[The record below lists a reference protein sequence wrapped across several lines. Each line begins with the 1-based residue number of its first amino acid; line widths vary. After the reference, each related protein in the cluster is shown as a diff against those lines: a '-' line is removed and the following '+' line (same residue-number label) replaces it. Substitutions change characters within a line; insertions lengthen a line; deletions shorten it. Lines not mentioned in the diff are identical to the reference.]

1 MADISKYFDWAATSP
16 QDEEI
21 LRSALTKSMVSWGNP
36 SSSHKIGKEARDVF
50 EEARKLSASILGV
63 KPETIFFTSG
73 GTESDQIAL
82 LSVLSKPVHGTVL
95 ISSIEHPAIR
105 EQALVLK
112 KCGWK
117 VESLKADRLGII
129 TPETVK
135 EALMQNPD
143 TYMVCVMAVNNETGI
158 IQPVKEIA
166 DIITEVTKG
175 KRRPKFHVDCVQ
187 AAGKIPFDI
196 SYPGIDSAAFSAHK
210 ICGPR
215 GIGILYMK
223 DETETFLR
231 GGGQEKGIRSG
242 TENVFG
248 AVAFSKVLEK
258 YFIKESNTEVVNHF
272 NQMKSITADFIQK
285 ISGLKG
291 CTLVPE
297 GRTKPENQDLFSP
310 YVIQAAFKN
319 IPGQVM
325 LRALDAKDI
334 CISTGSACS
343 NKKAS
348 RPVLEAMQVP
358 QDQRETAVR
367 FSFGPLTKA
376 EDIQAL
382 FEAVA
387 EVNSMFNK

>member
-21 LRSALTKSMVSWGNP
+21 LRDSLTKSLCSWGNP
-36 SSSHKIGKEARDVF
+36 SSSHKAGKEAREIF
-50 EEARKLSASILGV
+50 EEARKCSANILGV

-82 LSVLSKPVHGTVL
+82 LSVLCKPVHGTVL

-117 VESLKADRLGII
+117 VESLKADKLGII

-135 EALMQNPD
+135 EALIQNPD

-166 DIITEVTKG
+166 DTITEVTKG

-187 AAGKIPFDI
+187 AAGKIPFEI
-196 SYPGIDSAAFSAHK
+196 NYPGIDSAAFSAHK

-223 DETETFLR
+223 DETESFLR
-231 GGGQEKGIRSG
+231 GGGQEKGVRSG

-258 YFIKESNTEVVNHF
+258 YFIKETNTEAVNHF
-272 NQMKSITADFIQK
+272 NQMKTVTADFIGK
-285 ISGLKG
+285 LSLLKG

-310 YVIQAAFKN
+310 YVVQAAFKN

-325 LRALDAKDI
+325 LRALDAKDF

-367 FSFGPLTKA
+367 FSFGPLTRP
-376 EDIQAL
+376 EDVQAL
-382 FEAVA
+382 FEAVS

>member
-63 KPETIFFTSG
+63 KPETLFFTSG

-117 VESLKADRLGII
+117 VESLKADKLGII

-258 YFIKESNTEVVNHF
+258 YFIKESNAEAVNHF

>member
-117 VESLKADRLGII
+117 VESLKADKLGII

-135 EALMQNPD
+135 EALIQNPD

-258 YFIKESNTEVVNHF
+258 YFIKESNAEAVNHF

-297 GRTKPENQDLFSP
+297 SRTKPENQDLFSP